1 MKLRI
6 RGDSMR
12 FRLKRGE
19 VDQLAAGISIVEET
33 HLPGAVLTYR
43 LDVSENNS
51 ISATFDNGSLAVSLP
66 KSRVLD
72 WSNSDEVSLFAEQR
86 LSGSNALSLLIEKDF
101 KCLEPGH
108 HRDCE
113 DDEDTFPHPAA
124 IGLSLLLGEELSE
137 FFRPSVRC

>member
-66 KSRVLD
+66 KSRVLG
-72 WSNSDEVSLFAEQR
+72 WSNSDEVSLFAEQK
-86 LSGSNALSLLIEKDF
+86 LSGSNSLSLLIEKDF

-124 IGLSLLLGEELSE
+124 QSTG
-137 FFRPSVRC
+137 V